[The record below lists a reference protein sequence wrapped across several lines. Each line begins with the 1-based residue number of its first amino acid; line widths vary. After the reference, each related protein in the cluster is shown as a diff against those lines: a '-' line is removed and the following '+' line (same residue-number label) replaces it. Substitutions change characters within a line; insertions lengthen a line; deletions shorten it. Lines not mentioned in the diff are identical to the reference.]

1 MNHEKVLSMLVE
13 SVKIWQILQIIANME
28 TMDTH
33 TNIHITETRIQT
45 QTTLGEIKRL
55 ATLCVEAQA
64 ERTNTQPK
72 NKLKQPLGMLATKA
86 EAAQTQTHTTMTKT
100 NNNI

>member
-1 MNHEKVLSMLVE
+1 
-13 SVKIWQILQIIANME
+13 
-28 TMDTH
+28 MDTH

-86 EAAQTQTHTTMTKT
+86 EAAQTQTHTTMTNT
-100 NNNI
+100 NNNIWIDTNSWHKHRQHKQALGKI